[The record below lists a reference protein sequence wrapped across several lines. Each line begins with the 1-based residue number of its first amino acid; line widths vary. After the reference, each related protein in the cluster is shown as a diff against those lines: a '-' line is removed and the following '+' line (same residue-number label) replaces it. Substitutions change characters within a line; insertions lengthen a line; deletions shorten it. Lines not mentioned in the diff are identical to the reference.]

1 MVYVTWWH
9 FINLFKPLRIETA
22 LLPNPFLLIAG
33 HVSFH
38 LEQCLV
44 LP

>member
-1 MVYVTWWH
+1 MVYITYWH
-9 FINLFKPLRIETA
+9 IINLLKPLRIETA
-22 LLPNPFLLIAG
+22 LLPSPSLLIAG